1 MELSPEERVW
11 QRSERRFQDAYGFR
25 PVVTLT
31 LVTVLV
37 AIHFAVGL
45 WDWREGLGDAWG
57 VVFGARSAEGLTRWG
72 ARFRPGVANGEVWR
86 LWTYGF
92 LHADALHIVFNGTA
106 LWGLGRACEAVYGRT
121 RMFWIFLCA
130 VIGGGMLSQAFGG
143 LRSVGASGGVFGL
156 MGALLTFGWRRGSM
170 MSPELRATFTRQ
182 LWPWILMN
190 LGIGL
195 MLPFIDNY
203 GHIGG
208 LLVGLVW
215 GLRLEN
221 AITATQDLHRGRT
234 LAMIAASAGLLG
246 AGLVGVLA
254 SG

>member
-1 MELSPEERVW
+1 
-11 QRSERRFQDAYGFR
+11 
-25 PVVTLT
+25 
-31 LVTVLV
+31 
-37 AIHFAVGL
+37 
-45 WDWREGLGDAWG
+45 
-57 VVFGARSAEGLTRWG
+57 
-72 ARFRPGVANGEVWR
+72 
-86 LWTYGF
+86 
-92 LHADALHIVFNGTA
+92 
-106 LWGLGRACEAVYGRT
+106 
-121 RMFWIFLCA
+121 
-130 VIGGGMLSQAFGG
+130 
-143 LRSVGASGGVFGL
+143 
-156 MGALLTFGWRRGSM
+156 